1 MDGMVEMIETVAG
14 IVDQVEQRLVEAQ
27 TGADADDM
35 KAVVEALARARK
47 KLNSVGR
54 VAKMEPNPE
63 IVQQAMWNRNK
74 QVFGALEKALGL
86 LIPEGQVE
94 CTELEGAIQRLKKLE
109 INSEYGKM
117 IQGIAFL
124 GVARNREWQSQ
135 RSRERGRSIPRAEA
149 QKERNHG
156 IEGYPQER

>member
-35 KAVVEALARARK
+35 KAVVEALAGARK

-54 VAKMEPNPE
+54 VAKMETNPE

-74 QVFGALEKALGL
+74 QVFGALERALGL
-86 LIPEGQVE
+86 LLLEGQVE
-94 CTELEGAIQRLKKLE
+94 CAELEGAIQRLKELE
-109 INSEYGKM
+109 ISSEYGKV
-117 IQGIAFL
+117 IQGIAL
-124 GVARNREWQSQ
+124 GAVSYTHLTLPTKA
-135 RSRERGRSIPRAEA
+135 
-149 QKERNHG
+149 
-156 IEGYPQER
+156 

>member
-1 MDGMVEMIETVAG
+1 MAPARGSSEPYLLAC
-14 IVDQVEQRLVEAQ
+14 Q
-27 TGADADDM
+27 TAHNRFST
-35 KAVVEALARARK
+35 LT
-47 KLNSVGR
+47 
-54 VAKMEPNPE
+54 KMEPNPE

-86 LIPEGQVE
+86 LKPEGQVE
-94 CTELEGAIQRLKKLE
+94 CTELEGAIQSLKELE

-135 RSRERGRSIPRAEA
+135 RSRERGRSIPRAGA
-149 QKERNHG
+149 QKERNNG
-156 IEGYPQER
+156 IEGHPQERCEVGPRELDAMGWSVYRPLRVN